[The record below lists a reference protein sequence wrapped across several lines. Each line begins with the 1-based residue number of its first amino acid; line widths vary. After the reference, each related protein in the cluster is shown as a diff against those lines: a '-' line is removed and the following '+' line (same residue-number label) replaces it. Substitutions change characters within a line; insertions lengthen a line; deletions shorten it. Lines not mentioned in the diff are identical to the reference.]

1 MTCLLALDNLHP
13 LRPLISQILV
23 PRALIVVSTGELRR
37 RSAGRQWTFSEC
49 SKSRRDASRE
59 AACGKSSS
67 GEASSGVATCGE
79 AACGK
84 RAASWLREAEF
95 WVGETSSRRNSYP
108 LLQGGDRGRRHLVVD
123 AESLANNRKT
133 ETRVGEGE
141 GVHAARFCWD
151 GAAGA
156 CAGRETAGGNG
167 VAGAC
172 RNGVVVDVFVVVR
185 TVHLVRALGTGKD
198 GVECV
203 AEWHCEGGARESDE
217 DDCRTHDDLC
227 VVFSGYQ
234 ELSCR
239 LDSRE

>member
-1 MTCLLALDNLHP
+1 MTCLLALDDLHP

-23 PRALIVVSTGELRR
+23 PRALIVISTGELRL
-37 RSAGRQWTFSEC
+37 RSAGRHWTFSEC

-59 AACGKSSS
+59 AACG
-67 GEASSGVATCGE
+67 EASSGVATCGE
-79 AACGK
+79 PTCGK
-84 RAASWLREAEF
+84 RAASWLREAELG
-95 WVGETSSRRNSYP
+95 VGETSPCRNSYP
-108 LLQGGDRGRRHLVVD
+108 LLQGGDRGGRHLVVD

-151 GAAGA
+151 GAAGV

-185 TVHLVRALGTGKD
+185 TVHLIRALGTGKD

-203 AEWHCEGGARESDE
+203 AERHCEGGARESDE
-217 DDCRTHDDLC
+217 EDCRTHDDLLC

-239 LDSRE
+239 FDSRE